1 MIIENPFS
9 LTGRTALVT
18 GGGSGI
24 GLAVARAFVQAGARV
39 VLVGRRAALIE
50 EGAKSIGHGA
60 IAVVHDVTN
69 TEATPA
75 MVDDV
80 QSRVGPIDI
89 LVNNAGVHL
98 KKSAVETTDE
108 EFTSMFGTHIIG
120 AHALTRAVVPG
131 MIERGSG
138 SILFIASMASL
149 FGIPKVVAYSTAK
162 SAMIGMVR
170 TLATELSPNGVRVNA
185 IAPGWIATD
194 MSNKA
199 LENDPERT
207 GKILG
212 RTPMHRMGTADDVG
226 YAAVYL
232 ASDAANFV
240 TGIVLP
246 IDGGVSIGF

>member
-1 MIIENPFS
+1 MTFDSPFS
-9 LTGRTALVT
+9 LSGKNALVT

-24 GLAVARAFVQAGARV
+24 GLAVARALSQAGARV

-50 EGAKSIGHGA
+50 EGAKSIGHEA
-60 IAVVHDVTN
+60 ISVVHDVTN
-69 TEATPA
+69 TDATPA
-75 MVDDV
+75 LGEDV
-80 QSRVGPIDI
+80 HSRVGPHDI
-89 LVNNAGVHL
+89 HLNNAGVHV
-98 KKSAVETTDE
+98 KKSAVETTTE
-108 EFTSMFGTHIIG
+108 EFHQLYGTHIVG
-120 AHALTRAVVPG
+120 AHALTRAIVPG
-131 MIERGSG
+131 MIARGSG

-149 FGIPKVVAYSTAK
+149 FGIPKVVAYSAAK

-170 TLATELSPNGVRVNA
+170 TLATELSPDGIRVNA
-185 IAPGWIATD
+185 IAPGWIETE
-194 MSNKA
+194 MSAKA
-199 LENDPERT
+199 LLGDPERA

-232 ASDAANFV
+232 ASPAANFV

>member
-1 MIIENPFS
+1 MTFDSPFS
-9 LTGRTALVT
+9 LNGKNALVT

-24 GLAVARAFVQAGARV
+24 GLAVARALSQAGARV

-50 EGAKSIGHGA
+50 EGAKSIGNDA
-60 IAVVHDVTN
+60 IAVVHDVTH

-75 MVDDV
+75 MVEGV
-80 QSRVGPIDI
+80 QSRVGQIDI

-98 KKSAVETTDE
+98 KKSAVETTTE
-108 EFTSMFGTHIIG
+108 EFHHLYGTHIVG
-120 AHALTRAVVPG
+120 AHALTRAIVPG

-149 FGIPKVVAYSTAK
+149 FGIPKVVAYSAAK

-170 TLATELSPNGVRVNA
+170 TLATELSPDGVRVNA
-185 IAPGWIATD
+185 IAPGWIETD
-194 MSNKA
+194 MSAKA
-199 LENDPERT
+199 LQGDPERA

-232 ASDAANFV
+232 SSPAANFV